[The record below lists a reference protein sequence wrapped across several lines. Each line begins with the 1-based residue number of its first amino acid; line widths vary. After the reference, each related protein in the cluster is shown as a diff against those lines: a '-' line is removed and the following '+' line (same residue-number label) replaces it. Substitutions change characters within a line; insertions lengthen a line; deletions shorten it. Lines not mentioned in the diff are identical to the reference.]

1 MHTGRTRQGHRACQ
15 CDIAYAEPRERCNG
29 VRADEVAA
37 HFIARKFA
45 RVEQQDVASGAR
57 ENERGGAA
65 RGARARNDDVPIDSR
80 RILGHRA
87 SMPSS
92 PAPSPLAQ
100 RAPKRWIP
108 ARVLITPSAR
118 AWPLARTVAERA
130 AALGAEIV
138 ELRADRLE
146 ALRGANVRETYV
158 RSKTTLA
165 VVVSPPSHRKLQ
177 PIPPSAD
184 WQFHLARGCPAHCQ
198 YCYLAGS
205 LPGPP
210 VTRIYANLPEILDGL
225 EAYLGTGTVTSHSAE
240 RAAEGTT
247 FEASCY
253 TDPLALEHLSGALA
267 QTVAFFGRWEAAVQL
282 RWTTKF
288 DAVAPFVALDHRG
301 HTRVRFSVNARPI
314 TQRFEGGTAPLG
326 DRIRALGT
334 LARAGYPVGL
344 TVAPIM
350 PLPAWRTH
358 YDELLALVEGETRDV
373 VALDLSVEL
382 ITHRFTPGSKDVLLG
397 WYPATKLE
405 MDEASR
411 SLKRTKFG
419 STKYV
424 YRKDVMGELRSFFE
438 ERVAARLPRAR
449 ILYWT

>member
-1 MHTGRTRQGHRACQ
+1 MAVS
-15 CDIAYAEPRERCNG
+15 N
-29 VRADEVAA
+29 
-37 HFIARKFA
+37 
-45 RVEQQDVASGAR
+45 
-57 ENERGGAA
+57 
-65 RGARARNDDVPIDSR
+65 RGAPVAPHLYPDGDAQPRAITLDGITPK
-80 RILGHRA
+80 H
-87 SMPSS
+87 
-92 PAPSPLAQ
+92 
-100 RAPKRWIP
+100 APKLWIP
-108 ARVLITPSAR
+108 KRVLITPSAL
-118 AWPLARTVAERA
+118 AWPMARTIAERA
-130 AALGAEIV
+130 AALGADIV
-138 ELRADRLE
+138 ELKADRLTT
-146 ALRGANVRETYV
+146 LRAESERETYM

-165 VVVSPPSHRKLQ
+165 VVVSPPSQRKLQ

-210 VTRIYANLPEILDGL
+210 VTRVYANLPEILDGL
-225 EAYLGTGTVTSHSAE
+225 PAFLGAGTVTSASAD

-253 TDPLALEHLSGALA
+253 TDPLAIEHLTGALA
-267 QTVAFFGRWEAAVQL
+267 ETIAFFGRWDAAVQL

-288 DAVAPFVALDHRG
+288 DAVDPFIGIEHRKR
-301 HTRVRFSVNARPI
+301 TRVRFSVNARSI
-314 TQRFEGGTAPLG
+314 TQGFEGGTASL
-326 DRIRALGT
+326 DERIHALGR

-350 PLPAWRTH
+350 PVAGWQEQYESLFT
-358 YDELLALVEGETRDV
+358 LVEDETRDV
-373 VALDLSVEL
+373 RDLDLSVEL
-382 ITHRFTPGSKDVLLG
+382 ITHRFTPGSRDVLLG

-405 MDEASR
+405 MDQSSR

-424 YRKDVMGELRSFFE
+424 YRKDVMKELRSFFQ
-438 ERVAARLPRAR
+438 ERIAARLPRAR